1 MMELSITEHIP
12 AIRNLNNIYVNIIAE
27 GEISYPQQV
36 FITEYYNS
44 YKNFEAVENMIL
56 RLFMNTD
63 KDKFELLLS
72 ILEDEVLRNLYLYH
86 IIPTLWQ
93 KLDTDQ
99 ICRRQGTFYENAIQ
113 LQTNIVDELDK
124 ECILISGQ
132 LDYCGFQGI
141 SEQEQRLLDDRIGE
155 LNQSYRYEKAK
166 LSELFNNAHE
176 YMLQVSHYCENHF
189 EEIQKMHTYWNLMFG
204 AYRKI
209 MVGNP
214 VKVKEDVVKDHPD
227 IMPDNIFHK
236 TKYDRFLLL
245 EERLRQDGYLS
256 ETQHWVIKHK
266 NGHRDIRSL
275 VIFIVGLLD
284 NGYFLPNKDSLIRSF
299 FESRYQLSIGQNF
312 EPRRRQSFQDKYR
325 LVYIDYP
332 F

>member
-12 AIRNLNNIYVNIIAE
+12 AIRELNNIYACIITE
-27 GEISYPQQV
+27 GKISYSQQV

-72 ILEDEVLRNLYLYH
+72 VLADDVSKNLYLYH
-86 IIPTLWQ
+86 VTPSLWQ
-93 KLDTDQ
+93 ELDIDK
-99 ICRRQGTFYENAIQ
+99 ICRRKGAFYENAIR
-113 LQTNIVDELDK
+113 LQTNIVGELDK
-124 ECILISGQ
+124 ECALISRR

-141 SEQEQRLLDDRIGE
+141 PEQEQKLLDDRRDK
-155 LNQSYRYEKAK
+155 LSQNYLQEKAK
-166 LSELFNNAHE
+166 LSELYNNAHE

-189 EEIQKMHTYWNLMFG
+189 EEIQKMHTYWELIFG

-209 MVGNP
+209 MVENP
-214 VKVKEDVVKDHPD
+214 VKKKEDVGKDCPD
-227 IMPDNIFHK
+227 IMPDIIFHRA
-236 TKYDRFLLL
+236 KYDKFLLL
-245 EERLRQDGYLS
+245 EKRLCQDGYLS
-256 ETQHWVIKHK
+256 ETQHWVIRHK
-266 NGHRDIRSL
+266 NGHLDIRSL

-312 EPRRRQSFQDKYR
+312 EPRRRQSFLDKYK
-325 LVYIDYP
+325 LVYAGYP

>member
-1 MMELSITEHIP
+1 MELSITEHIP
-12 AIRNLNNIYVNIIAE
+12 AIRELNNIYASIITE
-27 GEISYPQQV
+27 GKISYSQQV

-72 ILEDEVLRNLYLYH
+72 VLADDVSKNLYLYH
-86 IIPTLWQ
+86 VTPSLWQ
-93 KLDTDQ
+93 ELDIDK
-99 ICRRQGTFYENAIQ
+99 ICRRKGAFYENAIR
-113 LQTNIVDELDK
+113 LQTNIVGELDK
-124 ECILISGQ
+124 ECALISRR

-141 SEQEQRLLDDRIGE
+141 PEQEQKLLDDRRDK
-155 LNQSYRYEKAK
+155 LSQNYLQEKAK
-166 LSELFNNAHE
+166 LSELYNNAHE

-189 EEIQKMHTYWNLMFG
+189 EEIQKMHTYWELIFG

-209 MVGNP
+209 MVENP
-214 VKVKEDVVKDHPD
+214 VKKKEDVGKDCPD
-227 IMPDNIFHK
+227 IMPDIIFHRA
-236 TKYDRFLLL
+236 KYDKFLLL
-245 EERLRQDGYLS
+245 EKRLCQDGYLS
-256 ETQHWVIKHK
+256 ETQHWVIRHK
-266 NGHRDIRSL
+266 NGHLDIRSL

-312 EPRRRQSFQDKYR
+312 EPRRRQSFLDKYK
-325 LVYIDYP
+325 LVYACYP